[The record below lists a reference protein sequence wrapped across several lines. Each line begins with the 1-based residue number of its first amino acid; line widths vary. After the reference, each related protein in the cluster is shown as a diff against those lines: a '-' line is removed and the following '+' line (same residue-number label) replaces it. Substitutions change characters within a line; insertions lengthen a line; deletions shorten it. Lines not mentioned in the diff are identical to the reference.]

1 MRIFTEMKT
10 TPEALLL
17 PKVES
22 ALEVEEF
29 LELSSKS
36 ISASDPIPLVVFI
49 ESAIG
54 LLNMRE
60 SLEAFKERVNI
71 IIRM

>member
-1 MRIFTEMKT
+1 MT
-10 TPEALLL
+10 TQSEALLL

-22 ALEVEEF
+22 ALEVEQF

-36 ISASDPIPLVVFI
+36 LSPSNPIPLVIFI

-54 LLNMRE
+54 LLNIRE
-60 SLEAFKERVNI
+60 SLEAFKERDYYSAKF
-71 IIRM
+71 